1 MVDIPWDVF
10 FWSALGPG
18 WGDKKQP
25 KALLVEEEGRRRWD
39 QRGEGDAERV
49 ERPEKRKRDQ
59 PGLALGYPGPCC
71 FNRVD
76 LDGTHVRRAMSQ
88 SREDSKAIKHHH
100 SKPVSPS
107 FLPSSPPQGP
117 SLATDCSSVEELRVP
132 MTSRTHELE
141 SPGHPPPAD
150 GGMDGR
156 VRKKTGDNGW
166 SSWSPPLL
174 QDRLASRDTMLYL
187 LQ

>member
-1 MVDIPWDVF
+1 
-10 FWSALGPG
+10 
-18 WGDKKQP
+18 
-25 KALLVEEEGRRRWD
+25 
-39 QRGEGDAERV
+39 
-49 ERPEKRKRDQ
+49 
-59 PGLALGYPGPCC
+59 
-71 FNRVD
+71 
-76 LDGTHVRRAMSQ
+76 MSQ

-107 FLPSSPPQGP
+107 FLPSSPPTGP
-117 SLATDCSSVEELRVP
+117 IPGHRLLLRGGAEGP
-132 MTSRTHELE
+132 NDQQDQLE

-166 SSWSPPLL
+166 SSWSPSLL